1 MSREVFEPIVTIVA
15 GIIGI
20 AIIAV
25 LVSQRSNTAGVFAA
39 AGGAFANAVSA
50 AVSPVTGN
58 SAAPNVNA
66 GAGNNP
72 FAFSMNQ
79 GSGGLLSGGALHSFN
94 LNP

>member
-1 MSREVFEPIVTIVA
+1 MGREMFEPVVTILA

-25 LVSQRSNTAGVFAA
+25 LVSQKSNTAGVFSA

-50 AVSPVTGN
+50 AVSPVTGA

-66 GAGNNP
+66 GTSGSSGLGFNVGAGG
-72 FAFSMNQ
+72 SLL
-79 GSGGLLSGGALHSFN
+79 SGGLLSGN
-94 LNP
+94 LLG